1 MIHMKKLFGSAAL
14 VALISGSTLGLAMAQ
29 DKNAAQPDQAQ
40 TGAQTA
46 PATGAASADSA
57 QQGNQSGGQQTGSA
71 GQQATAGGQPGDN
84 RLIVTVNDVEIRQ
97 ADVLNAIQNLP
108 PQVQQMPPQMLLPI
122 VVKQLLTRELIL
134 DRGRAENL
142 QTDPAVLA
150 IVKPQTQ
157 ALEDQAVVNVW
168 IERELAERV
177 TEERINA
184 AYEQFR
190 AANPDSTVTLAV
202 ARPQLEQALRQEAM
216 RQLSAELRSGA
227 SIVFYDASGNPVPA
241 NTSGQTGAAGGEN
254 NGAGQTGG
262 AGAPS
267 SSAPAQKK

>member
-1 MIHMKKLFGSAAL
+1 MIYMKKFFGSAAL
-14 VALISGSTLGLAMAQ
+14 VALISGSTLGLATAQ
-29 DKNAAQPDQAQ
+29 DKKAAQPDQAQ

-46 PATGAASADSA
+46 PATGAAPAASA
-57 QQGNQSGGQQTGSA
+57 QQGSQSGGQQTGSA
-71 GQQATAGGQPGDN
+71 GQQATAGGQPDDN

-122 VVKQLLTRELIL
+122 VVEQLLTRELIL
-134 DRGRAENL
+134 DRGRAANL
-142 QTDPAVLA
+142 QTDPSVLA

-157 ALEDQAVVNVW
+157 ALEEQAVVNVW
-168 IERELAERV
+168 IDRELAKRV

-184 AYEQFR
+184 AYEEFR
-190 AANPDSTVTLAV
+190 AANPDTTVTLVA

-216 RQLSAELRSGA
+216 QDLSAELRESA
-227 SIVFYDASGNPVPA
+227 AIVFYDASGNPVPA
-241 NTSGQTGAAGGEN
+241 NTSGQAGAAGSEN
-254 NGAGQTGG
+254 NAAGQTSG

-267 SSAPAQKK
+267 SSAPAQSK